1 MVGRSGSRCRR
12 CNAGGFAHFSAT
24 SSCEAGALVV
34 DVATDGDMCRTRG
47 QAGGPVKAS
56 SLILQR
62 FLVAASIPP
71 AHVLGLSLSRM
82 ISPDAAILVT
92 PEQLHMKHFDDI

>member
-1 MVGRSGSRCRR
+1 
-12 CNAGGFAHFSAT
+12 
-24 SSCEAGALVV
+24 VV

-47 QAGGPVKAS
+47 QAGGKAS
-56 SLILQR
+56 SLILQL

-92 PEQLHMKHFDDI
+92 PEQLHMKYFDDIKLVSVAMKQVLGK